1 MFSLIPAITTTTADP
16 GGYKLKQNKWQEKE
30 KDVIF
35 IIYKMEFEFLHLK
48 YLEKYIEIYAWIL
61 LTHDIFFIT
70 QSKIDF
76 NLYLELCK

>member
-1 MFSLIPAITTTTADP
+1 MFRLNPCDNSDP

-48 YLEKYIEIYAWIL
+48 YLEKYIEIYA
-61 LTHDIFFIT
+61 LT
-70 QSKIDF
+70 
-76 NLYLELCK
+76 